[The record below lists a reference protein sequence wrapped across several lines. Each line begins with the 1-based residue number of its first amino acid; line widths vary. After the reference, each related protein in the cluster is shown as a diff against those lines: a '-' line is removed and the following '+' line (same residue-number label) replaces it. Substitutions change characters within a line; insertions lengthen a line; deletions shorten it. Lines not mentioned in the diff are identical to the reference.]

1 MGRPEESGTVSE
13 LACRGPLPNER
24 RQVLDARDGLIVSDK
39 RYALLRKC
47 ARASRADGYGLV
59 IEGLILAVGE
69 TAMQFS
75 EASALHQE
83 EVEFAQGSIDVRFQY
98 DMKQRRRVASKKPRW
113 VFLSPALQEHLEGM
127 SGSGPIV
134 FPTIR
139 GDYCTPSSFH
149 SHWDAVRVAAGM
161 PSLTFSE
168 LRRRALHWMVSP
180 RQEGGLGL
188 DHETVALIAGY
199 AGPPNISCGFVRA
212 RAARSL

>member
-83 EVEFAQGSIDVRFQY
+83 EVEFAQGGIDVRFQY
-98 DMKQRRRVASKKPRW
+98 DMKQRRQVASKKPRW
-113 VFLSPALQEHLEGM
+113 VPLSFALQEHLEGM

-134 FPTIR
+134 FPAIR
-139 GDYCTPSSFH
+139 GDYRTPSNFY
-149 SHWDAVRVAAGM
+149 SHWDAVRVAAGT
-161 PSLTFSE
+161 PSAGGTCLSATGTRTVRPYCRE
-168 LRRRALHWMVSP
+168 LAQKAANDVYDFGQGTR
-180 RQEGGLGL
+180 
-188 DHETVALIAGY
+188 VAATTG
-199 AGPPNISCGFVRA
+199 
-212 RAARSL
+212 